1 LYVFSIFRPS
11 GNGKTI
17 KNVKIQEKGK
27 RTLETGFLERSFF
40 LILFLDPSR
49 LDNRRIA
56 TTNNNS
62 NQRQQHKQ
70 TQTQTQT
77 QTQIDTQTHISLD
90 IESRL

>member
-1 LYVFSIFRPS
+1 MEKLS
-11 GNGKTI
+11 KD
-17 KNVKIQEKGK
+17 VKIQEKGK

-70 TQTQTQT
+70 TQTQTQ
-77 QTQIDTQTHISLD
+77 IDTQTYTSL
-90 IESRL
+90 ESRL